1 MDNHSYESEFFFEY
15 KFFVQKDE
23 LGLFSKANK
32 DDEDIFPRLWVE
44 RDYSVPGVEYGLY
57 IVFPQWYNQAASTK
71 AANVAREFDTI
82 RLAYSPKELELPVRV
97 HGDADF
103 MSDCKVLYIDPE
115 VGNTIKGASKED
127 YTSRYATGSKSTGN
141 QYRYMISHNTNAFSG
156 VGEIRFYRNN
166 DPRFSVLYFGSN
178 FGFKRKIGYR
188 IIKKN
193 GLLKVAFNNRDIS
206 EDIELKLRV
215 YGDENHYPCLKP
227 PHAEYGTSEPLVL
240 QKETSVYILPKRLAD
255 MKLYIS
261 FEPNSDD
268 HMYYILQ
275 CIQNDTIKASLD
287 EKPLPAQVPFCPY
300 CHKVM
305 PVHDKEFSKK
315 YRKGVVSCSGES
327 KDEVR
332 FEITSATKKEKF
344 AKNVIYCE
352 NEWGQT
358 SLNRVLP
365 NDFLSNKHFK
375 IAVTGTRRAGKS
387 VYLSRLCEVYNTK
400 SSQTSDEFRLELS
413 SGLLSNAVSKFGAID
428 IAGVRHYELDYK
440 TETISGDKSKGDETV
455 VKRHTAQ
462 LKDEAWHHESPAYKK
477 YIIDMD
483 NFIVATAKAGDL
495 KNSKTADAEKD
506 TRLYPFIFRYKKR
519 NHIYM
524 YDFAGE
530 DADVETERLKT
541 LLGMHAVPM
550 GIFFVIPADDE
561 SGRDNLSAATR
572 IKEIMTSTE
581 NSEFRQMRPFM
592 ENCPIAVILT
602 KFDQI
607 ENIFDENCHCR
618 RSDAMNMIGAGERF
632 EGSLLDQ
639 HIRLSSAEIESYL
652 EEKTLLP
659 AFVNKNDEN
668 LKKLNISFF
677 GVSSFSHNEAIK
689 HEEYS
694 ESGKH
699 EENHLQFACSPK
711 RIELPF
717 IWMMKQFGI
726 IS

>member
-1 MDNHSYESEFFFEY
+1 MDNHGYESEFYFDY
-15 KFFVQKDE
+15 KFYVLKDE
-23 LGLFSKANK
+23 LGLFGGADK
-32 DDEDIFPRLWVE
+32 DAEDVFPRLWVE
-44 RDYSVPGVEYGLY
+44 RDYSVTGVEYGLY
-57 IVFPQWYNQAASTK
+57 IAFPQWYNQSASDKK
-71 AANVAREFDTI
+71 AKVAREFDI
-82 RLAYSPKELELPVRV
+82 VRLAYTPKELELPVR
-97 HGDADF
+97 GDADF
-103 MSDCKVLYIDPE
+103 MRDSKVLYIDPE
-115 VGNTIKGASKED
+115 VGKTIKGTNKED
-127 YTSRYATGSKSTGN
+127 YTSRFATGSKSTGN
-141 QYRYMISHNTNAFSG
+141 QYRHMISRNANAFSG
-156 VGEIRFYRNN
+156 VGELRFYRNN
-166 DPRFSVLYFGSN
+166 DSRISVLSFGSN

-193 GLLKVAFNNRDIS
+193 GLVKVAFNNLDIS

-215 YGDENHYPCLKP
+215 YANGSYYPCLKAKQ
-227 PHAEYGTSEPLVL
+227 AEYEYETIVL
-240 QKETSVYILPKRLAD
+240 QKKISEYSLQKQRLMDKRLF
-255 MKLYIS
+255 IS

-268 HMYYILQ
+268 HKYYILQ
-275 CIQNDTIKASLD
+275 CIQNDTAILSSD
-287 EKPLPAQVPFCPY
+287 EKALPVQVPFCPY

-305 PVHDKEFSKK
+305 PVHDKEFLKK
-315 YRKGVVSCSGES
+315 YRKGVVSCSGDS
-327 KDEVR
+327 TKEVR
-332 FEITSATKKEKF
+332 FEITSSTKKK
-344 AKNVIYCE
+344 KYVKKVIYCD
-352 NEWGQT
+352 NELGQT
-358 SLNRVLP
+358 MLNRVLP

-400 SSQTSDEFRLELS
+400 PSESPEEFRLELS
-413 SGLLSNAVSKFGAID
+413 SSLLSNAASKFGAID
-428 IAGVRHYELDYK
+428 IAGVRHYEEFE
-440 TETISGDKSKGDETV
+440 TEPISNTEKKERQTTV
-455 VKRHTAQ
+455 ERCMAQ
-462 LKDEAWHHESPAYKK
+462 LKDEAWHHEVPAYKK

-483 NFIVATAKAGDL
+483 NFIVATEKAGDL
-495 KNSKTADAEKD
+495 KNSTKVDVEKD
-506 TRLYPFIFRYKKR
+506 TLLYPFIFRHKKH

-581 NSEFRQMRPFM
+581 NDEFRQMRPFM

-602 KFDQI
+602 KFDLI
-607 ENIFDENCHCR
+607 ENCFDENCHCR
-618 RSDAMNMIGAGERF
+618 RSDAMNMIKEGERF
-632 EGSLLDQ
+632 EGSLLDH

-652 EEKTLLP
+652 EQKKLLP

-677 GVSSFSHNEAIK
+677 GVSSFSHSEAIK
-689 HEEYS
+689 HVEYH
-694 ESGKH
+694 ESGNF